1 MGIGIIELNHVNV
14 VVTPDLE
21 EATKHF
27 YAEVLGLKQIPKPE
41 GTRQSVGAW
50 YQIGAAQLHLSLEDE
65 PQNTA
70 SDRHVCYR
78 VADLQLAA
86 EQFRNSGIEIIT
98 ERRSATL
105 ASRFFVRDP
114 GGNFIEITI

>member
-1 MGIGIIELNHVNV
+1 MGIGIIEVNHVNV

-41 GTRQSVGAW
+41 GTRQFVGAW
-50 YQIGAAQLHLSLEDE
+50 YQIGATQLHLSLEDE
-65 PQNTA
+65 PQNAA

-78 VADLQLAA
+78 VADLQVAA
-86 EQFRNSGIEIIT
+86 EQFRNSGVEIIT
-98 ERRSATL
+98 ERRSAAL